1 MNLEDFFISEYEKL
15 KDENKRLK
23 EDNASLNRK
32 IAELPKPP
40 EAASL
45 LDARIVGAD
54 MEAVKVICASSWMLQ
69 SNCFKGKPSSYLE
82 EKKADIAN
90 AEKWP
95 AEGYMKPLDVKRERF
110 AAVVAVKVLSKE
122 REYLVR
128 GNCEIEKLY
137 DSTLSMW
144 CPAEQEAELVGKA
157 RKALLDE
164 MDKAID
170 RLKEKEA
177 KERHDAQGGPEA
189 A

>member
-1 MNLEDFFISEYEKL
+1 MNLEDFFVEEHKKL
-15 KDENKRLK
+15 MRENEMLK
-23 EDNASLNRK
+23 EENANLNRRIAK
-32 IAELPKPP
+32 IPKPV
-40 EAASL
+40 ETAGL
-45 LDARIVGAD
+45 IDARIIGTDV
-54 MEAVKVICASSWMLQ
+54 EAVKVACASSWILQ
-69 SNCFKGKPSSYLE
+69 NNCFKGKPSSYLE

-144 CPAEQEAELVGKA
+144 CPAEQEAELVEKA
-157 RKALLDE
+157 KKGLLAE
-164 MDKAID
+164 MDKAIKRMKD
-170 RLKEKEA
+170 EEA
-177 KERHDAQGGPEA
+177 KEA
-189 A
+189 ANDPQ

>member
-1 MNLEDFFISEYEKL
+1 MNLEDFFIAEYEKL

-32 IAELPKPP
+32 IAELPNPP
-40 EAASL
+40 EAANL
-45 LDARIVGAD
+45 IDARIVSAD
-54 MEAVKVICASSWMLQ
+54 IEAVKVCCASSWMLQ
-69 SNCFKGKPSSYLE
+69 NNCFKGKPSSYFE

-95 AEGYMKPLDVKRERF
+95 AEGCMKPLDVKRERF
-110 AAVVAVKVLSKE
+110 AAVIAVKVLGNE

-144 CPAEQEAELVGKA
+144 CLAEQEAELVGKA
-157 RKALLDE
+157 RKALLNE
-164 MDKAID
+164 MDRAIE
-170 RLKEKEA
+170 RLKEEEA
-177 KERHDAQGGPEA
+177 KEAER
-189 A
+189 